1 MKHIL
6 FPTDFSPAADNALVY
21 ALSMAKQLG
30 ASITAIHT
38 YDLPKIR
45 GAANLPETMKQ
56 VYDSIRLEEFKNF
69 EDKIPRLSEIAAAH
83 NLADVPIRHMIKQG
97 DLVRT
102 VILTAEEEKA
112 DIIVMGTEGA
122 SGFKEVFAGSHSGE
136 VLENAY
142 CPVLVVPE
150 KARFDGIIDHI
161 AVTTT
166 YKEEEK
172 LALRWVLD
180 LASQFN
186 AEVHCVNVD
195 VAHTEFFT
203 KRMEEWSKS
212 FEDAKSC
219 SFHVLESSS
228 VEEAIANFLEERQV
242 DILAMLT
249 HRRSFFEE
257 MFNYSQTKKM
267 AYHSKTP
274 VLAIQAHVL
283 KRKS

>member
-6 FPTDFSPAADNALVY
+6 FPTDFSAAADNALVY
-21 ALSMAKQLG
+21 ALNMAKQLG

-38 YDLPKIR
+38 YSLPKIR

-69 EDKIPRLSEIAAAH
+69 EDQIPRLTEIAKAH
-83 NLADVPIRHMIKQG
+83 QLEEVPIRHMIKQG

-102 VILTAEEEKA
+102 IILTAEEEKV
-112 DIIVMGTEGA
+112 DLIVMGTEGA
-122 SGFKEVFAGSHSGE
+122 SGFKEVFAGSQSGE

-150 KARFDGIIDHI
+150 EARFDGILDRI

-166 YKEEEK
+166 YQAAEK

-180 LASQFN
+180 FAQLFN
-186 AEVHCVNVD
+186 AHVQCINVD

-203 KRMEEWSKS
+203 KRMDDWSAS
-212 FEDAKSC
+212 FKDIPKC
-219 SFHVLESSS
+219 SFHVLEGSNVQES
-228 VEEAIANFLEERQV
+228 IANFLEEQQV

-274 VLAIQAHVL
+274 VLAIQAHAL
-283 KRKS
+283 KS